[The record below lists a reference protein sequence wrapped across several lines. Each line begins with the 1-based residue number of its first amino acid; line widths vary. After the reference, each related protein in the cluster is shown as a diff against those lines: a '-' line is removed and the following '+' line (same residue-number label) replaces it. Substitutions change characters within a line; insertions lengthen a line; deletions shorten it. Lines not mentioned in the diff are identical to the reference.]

1 MAIKI
6 NLSNLLKQKRITVA
20 ELAKMV
26 GIAYPN
32 MSAIVNGHSSALRL
46 KTLDKICS
54 VLDVQPGDILEYTES
69 RKKRVIPLFL
79 DYSGTTDHLLS
90 GGAENVKA
98 FFEAIKELEI
108 KSNCNV
114 KITMIT
120 GSALESAKSKYM
132 LLDTL
137 ADNAGLP
144 SLFDGAVAEYC
155 GFWIKKDGIINLLS
169 LDPRIIEKRSE
180 IIQIVNKYNGVINP
194 DVSSMYNVLF
204 DTITRENLDNA
215 CIEVEHIIADDEI
228 ETVSYYDE
236 YGKEFDIKPRI
247 HTKSEAVYMVLNR
260 LSEKY
265 DIPFVIIGGDSQE
278 EDLKMYTQNK
288 ERIDKTGIRSFF
300 IAPSNIGELTSND
313 NNIIIGNWEN
323 SEGITDCI
331 KRISSMVRIRD
342 DGGIEI

>member
-1 MAIKI
+1 MAII
-6 NLSNLLKQKRITVA
+6 NKLKEILNRKGFTIV
-20 ELAKMV
+20 ELAGKV
-26 GIAYPN
+26 GITPGN
-32 MSAIVNGHSSALRL
+32 MSNIVNGKISAIRIE
-46 KTLDKICS
+46 TLEKICAT
-54 VLDVQPGDILEYTES
+54 LKIQPGDMLEYHELE
-69 RKKRVIPLFL
+69 KKRIIPLFL

-98 FFEAIKELEI
+98 FFEAIKELET
-108 KSNCNV
+108 KSNCIV
-114 KITMIT
+114 QITMVT

-155 GFWIKKDGIINLLS
+155 GFLIKKDGTINLRS

-180 IIQIVNKYNGVINP
+180 IIQIVNKYNGIINP
-194 DVSSMYNVLF
+194 DVSSMYNVFF
-204 DTITRENLDNA
+204 DKITREDLDNA
-215 CIEVEHIIADDEI
+215 CIEVEHIIADNEI

-247 HTKSEAVYMVLNR
+247 HTKSEAVYMVFNR
-260 LSEKY
+260 LNKKY

-288 ERIDKTGIRSFF
+288 ERIEKTGIPSFF
-300 IAPSNIGELTSND
+300 IAPSNIGELTSKD

-323 SEGITDCI
+323 SDGITDCI
-331 KRISSMVRIRD
+331 KTISSMVRIRD
-342 DGGIEI
+342 DGGVEI